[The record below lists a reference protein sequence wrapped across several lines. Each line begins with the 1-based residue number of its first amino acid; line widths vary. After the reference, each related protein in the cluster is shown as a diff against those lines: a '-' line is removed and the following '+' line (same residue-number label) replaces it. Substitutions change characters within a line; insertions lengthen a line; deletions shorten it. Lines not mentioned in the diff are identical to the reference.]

1 MNELWRLRR
10 NGRVWAATA
19 VVGLATVV
27 TVAVIAGSIVFSGD
41 SPGPRDDTAAPAV
54 QQNAF
59 GRQYD
64 GPGCREGEPGVPL
77 VLLARLRAGH
87 TLTEL
92 PGSVRALDGAE
103 ENLVVYWPGY
113 NPIPRSDLTDIPTHP
128 ALQSVGWLRPNTVD
142 PSLRSCSYKLEDN
155 PAAADI
161 GRRAAAFMV
170 EQGLLTQDQIE
181 GPGTTFQLAEDPTN
195 TEHLLFSVV
204 LANSVATGPAGA
216 PPSTSGLTPY
226 TAIIDR
232 SSGTVLGAGRAHWY
246 NLSCSLASPGLSGSI
261 TCSPAESRESCGRMP
276 RQPLIDCM

>member
-19 VVGLATVV
+19 LVGLATVV

-113 NPIPRSDLTDIPTHP
+113 NPIPLSDLPDTSTRT
-128 ALQSVGWLRPNTVD
+128 LL
-142 PSLRSCSYKLEDN
+142 PSLRRHTARSPPQ
-155 PAAADI
+155 PAAASCLPA
-161 GRRAAAFMV
+161 R
-170 EQGLLTQDQIE
+170 
-181 GPGTTFQLAEDPTN
+181 
-195 TEHLLFSVV
+195 V
-204 LANSVATGPAGA
+204 LSASA
-216 PPSTSGLTPY
+216 
-226 TAIIDR
+226 
-232 SSGTVLGAGRAHWY
+232 SS
-246 NLSCSLASPGLSGSI
+246 SGSI
-261 TCSPAESRESCGRMP
+261 IRLPSTPSSASTLKGKARSVM
-276 RQPLIDCM
+276 I